1 MTYFPGK
8 VGTSIGNLGWL
19 ERLHASKNEL
29 TSLPAELGKLGRLT
43 SLLLASNNLEAL
55 PKEIGLLQ
63 NLRALDLR
71 SNKLRQLV
79 PDIGKLEYLTRLNMD
94 GNFLERLPEEVS
106 GLTRL
111 RRFTL
116 RNNKLTEL
124 PNALSS
130 LPVLELLDLENNS
143 LEQLPKSLGH
153 ARSLGKVTPRPTNS
167 KLKSNFGLYLSRNP
181 LPHPYPNLIAPGQ
194 PLATLNVLAWLRDE
208 LDTSTLPTQNSSLS
222 GRKGNPPEPTTE
234 AGPSFKVV
242 QGRFDLAPALE
253 LQEFDKVT
261 QQALLQR
268 LKKQSALLQNAN
280 LKVGNQHPLLVRT
293 IDEYVLSIAKPLD
306 EIDVVEIWSV
316 GTSVLAQALA
326 FERQDAHRTISEP
339 LEPEHLALL
348 IEVSR
353 LHGGFVLG
361 FPAGLELTARSDAAR
376 LAPEVAHLIERPTS
390 DILASLSKQRRL
402 FSERA
407 RGLADAL
414 DAGLLSTSWDA
425 ARVGHAAYVTVRNLL
440 IEAGRMVLA
449 ANNLTSTVAG
459 GLVFSAAVQ
468 QSGLTLEAALQ
479 LSEFIRANTAEIL
492 SFVAPFPELR
502 AWVEWMIN
510 HFDEEEKRDR

>member
-1 MTYFPGK
+1 MTHFPGK

-43 SLLLASNNLEAL
+43 SLLLDLIILRRFQKRLVCSR
-55 PKEIGLLQ
+55 

-79 PDIGKLEYLTRLNMD
+79 PDIGKLKYLTRLNMD

-242 QGRFDLAPALE
+242 QGRFHLAPALE

-339 LEPEHLALL
+339 LEPEHLAL
-348 IEVSR
+348 
-353 LHGGFVLG
+353 
-361 FPAGLELTARSDAAR
+361 
-376 LAPEVAHLIERPTS
+376 
-390 DILASLSKQRRL
+390 
-402 FSERA
+402 
-407 RGLADAL
+407 
-414 DAGLLSTSWDA
+414 
-425 ARVGHAAYVTVRNLL
+425 
-440 IEAGRMVLA
+440 
-449 ANNLTSTVAG
+449 
-459 GLVFSAAVQ
+459 
-468 QSGLTLEAALQ
+468 
-479 LSEFIRANTAEIL
+479 
-492 SFVAPFPELR
+492 
-502 AWVEWMIN
+502 
-510 HFDEEEKRDR
+510 

>member
-1 MTYFPGK
+1 
-8 VGTSIGNLGWL
+8 
-19 ERLHASKNEL
+19 
-29 TSLPAELGKLGRLT
+29 
-43 SLLLASNNLEAL
+43 
-55 PKEIGLLQ
+55 
-63 NLRALDLR
+63 
-71 SNKLRQLV
+71 
-79 PDIGKLEYLTRLNMD
+79 MD

-111 RRFTL
+111 RQFTL

-353 LHGGFVLG
+353 LHGGLVLG

-468 QSGLTLEAALQ
+468 QSGL
-479 LSEFIRANTAEIL
+479 
-492 SFVAPFPELR
+492 
-502 AWVEWMIN
+502 
-510 HFDEEEKRDR
+510 